1 MNLSA
6 QKIDLDE
13 RRGQLESHINK
24 LKQDVAILKRG
35 MEELDKG
42 EDMFNGKS
50 LLAQEVRRIMKDLK

>member
-1 MNLSA
+1 MNLGA
-6 QKIDLDE
+6 QKLDIDE

-42 EDMFNGKS
+42 EDMFKGAS
-50 LLAQEVRRIMKDLK
+50 LLANEVRKIMKDLK